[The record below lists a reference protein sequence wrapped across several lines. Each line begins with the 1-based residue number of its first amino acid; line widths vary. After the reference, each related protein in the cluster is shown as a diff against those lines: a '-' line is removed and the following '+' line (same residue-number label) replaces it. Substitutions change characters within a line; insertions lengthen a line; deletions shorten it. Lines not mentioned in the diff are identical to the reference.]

1 MGNFLPFEYKKT
13 CKMANFVLFYTNVI
27 SGGAKSW
34 VFLHVG
40 WGGVHVNL
48 LLSFTPHV
56 WP

>member
-1 MGNFLPFEYKKT
+1 
-13 CKMANFVLFYTNVI
+13 MANFVLFYTNVI

-48 LLSFTPHV
+48 LLSFTPRV